1 VARPRH
7 DAGGVTVEIA
17 AGPTIRA
24 RLLVVAEGRA
34 SPTRTAAGI
43 GTFGFAYRQ
52 HALVAAIA
60 HERPHRGIALE
71 HFLPGGPFA
80 QLPLPGDR
88 SGIVL
93 TDRPEVVGCLAAL
106 PDAGLSRE
114 LARRLGADHLGTVQ
128 VVGRRWT
135 YPLSAM
141 LADRYVAPRLALVGD
156 AAHGIHPIAGQGLN
170 LGFRDVAALAD
181 LVVAAARDG
190 RDPGDPGLLR
200 AYQAARRPA
209 NLAMLMATDGL
220 DRLFSSAN
228 PALTLARR
236 AGIAATDR
244 MDGAKRVFMRAA
256 TGLLDR
262 AAA

>member
-1 VARPRH
+1 
-7 DAGGVTVEIA
+7 
-17 AGPTIRA
+17 
-24 RLLVVAEGRA
+24 
-34 SPTRTAAGI
+34 
-43 GTFGFAYRQ
+43 
-52 HALVAAIA
+52 
-60 HERPHRGIALE
+60 
-71 HFLPGGPFA
+71 
-80 QLPLPGDR
+80 
-88 SGIVL
+88 
-93 TDRPEVVGCLAAL
+93 
-106 PDAGLSRE
+106 
-114 LARRLGADHLGTVQ
+114 VQ

-141 LADRYVAPRLALVGD
+141 LADRYIAPRLALVGD

-170 LGFRDVAALAD
+170 LGFRDVGALAD
-181 LVVAAARDG
+181 LLVAAARDG

-209 NLAMLMATDGL
+209 NLAMLMATDCL